1 MFEPGKLV
9 IVSAGWTP
17 QEVDGF
23 RERLRPLGYQVDD
36 TQGRLTLSPAKF
48 KPNPATAGAPGG
60 ALGAPPASPRPAAV
74 VNPSPVMPPAAV
86 PGARPLP
93 APAAGPAPGM
103 APPQPAPEPL
113 PVQPQ
118 QQPPYGSGVPKATI

>member
-36 TQGRLTLSPAKF
+36 TQGRLTLTPAKF
-48 KPNPATAGAPGG
+48 KPNPAAAGAPGLAQTSSSRRSQPTVATGRGPRRAATAG
-60 ALGAPPASPRPAAV
+60 ADNRARARRRTARARASA
-74 VNPSPVMPPAAV
+74 S
-86 PGARPLP
+86 
-93 APAAGPAPGM
+93 
-103 APPQPAPEPL
+103 
-113 PVQPQ
+113 
-118 QQPPYGSGVPKATI
+118 AT